1 MSAEA
6 FFVRL
11 HQTFA
16 HQVEHLNALDA
27 AIGDGDH
34 GSTML
39 RGLTAAVAADKGR
52 RAKSF
57 MRASGGASG
66 TLFGLILVGIEIHLE
81 QFPSQRTYQNT
92 DQSADKSADKSTDNN
107 HAHRDDLAER
117 LAKAQ
122 ERICDLGD
130 VKPGDKSMVDA
141 LAPAVAELKANGINS
156 AIIAAATGRDATVD
170 MVARRGRA
178 QYVEDGGKGH
188 VDPGAVSVVIF
199 LEELAQVSAA

>member
-6 FFVRL
+6 FFIRL
-11 HQTFA
+11 HKAFTEQM
-16 HQVEHLNALDA
+16 EHLNSLDA

-39 RGLTAAVAADKGR
+39 RGLTASVAAEQSR
-52 RAKSF
+52 RAKAF

-66 TLFGLILVGIEIHLE
+66 TLFGLILVGIEAHLE
-81 QFPSQRTYQNT
+81 QFPDHEHGQGS
-92 DQSADKSADKSTDNN
+92 DNDAK
-107 HAHRDDLAER
+107 HSDDLALR
-117 LAKAQ
+117 LATASD
-122 ERICDLGD
+122 RICDLGD

-141 LAPAVAELKANGINS
+141 LAPAVTALKAKGLS
-156 AIIAAATGRDATVD
+156 AAIDAAITGRDATKE

-178 QYVEDGGKGH
+178 QYVEHGGKGH

-199 LEELAQVSAA
+199 LETLMAASAT